1 MGLNRKSRRLQVEP
15 LEDRCTPSG
24 GVTPANGRDF
34 GTSTLPLV
42 QELRAQGTNL
52 GQAVCS
58 IEKGEC
64 AADALAFLQPPGQ
77 LH

>member
-1 MGLNRKSRRLQVEP
+1 MRLTTALQRRPGLEQ

-24 GVTPANGRDF
+24 GVIPANGKEF

-42 QELRAQGTNL
+42 QELKEQGTNL
-52 GQAVCS
+52 GQAFCS

-64 AADALAFLQPPGQ
+64 AADSLAFLQPPGKK
-77 LH
+77 

>member
-1 MGLNRKSRRLQVEP
+1 MGLKLQVEQ
-15 LEDRCTPSG
+15 LEERCTPSG
-24 GVTPANGRDF
+24 GVVPANGREF

-52 GQAVCS
+52 GQAICS

-64 AADALAFLQPPGQ
+64 AADALAFLSPPGQ
-77 LH
+77 R